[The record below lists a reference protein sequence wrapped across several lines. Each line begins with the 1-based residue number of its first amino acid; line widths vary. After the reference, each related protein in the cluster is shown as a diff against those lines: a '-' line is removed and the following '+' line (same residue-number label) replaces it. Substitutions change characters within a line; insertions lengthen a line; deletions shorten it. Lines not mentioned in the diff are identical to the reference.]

1 MGTLRQKAGTGK
13 RRLANAWRELRPPAP
28 IDQQDTVSVSERA
41 MTAQPYAI
49 ESAPATERI
58 HSRLDASDVEAIAAA
73 ANADETMIDFPVPPG
88 APPRQVR
95 MTDAWS
101 KASGVERKRLDLV
114 LGAHYEIEPV
124 LNKTGLLTVRPPEEV
139 HAMTHSALGAGG
151 AFYQADLVADGLAS
165 AGSPIAEGDNILD
178 FGSSSGRVTRALA
191 TAYPEANL
199 YGCDPN
205 GPAIEWAA
213 ANLPDIDFRVSP
225 NDPPTS
231 FDDNFFAAAF
241 GISIWSHYNERL
253 ALAWYDEM
261 WRILK
266 PGGHLISTTHGAQSV
281 AFYGKLGLRSAQQLT
296 DIKAALYDTGY
307 WYAAEFGK
315 EGDWGVV
322 NDEWGTSFV
331 SQEWVLD
338 KLTPKWEVAEYATAR
353 NEENQDVYV
362 LRKPLSA

>member
-13 RRLANAWRELRPPAP
+13 RRLKNAWRELQPPPP
-28 IDQQDTVSVSERA
+28 IEQQDTAAVTERA
-41 MTAQPYAI
+41 VTPQKFAI

-58 HSRLDASDVEAIAAA
+58 HARLDASDVEAIAAA
-73 ANADETMIDFPVPPG
+73 ANADDTMIDFPVPPG

-101 KASGVERKRLDLV
+101 KATGIERKRLDLV
-114 LGAHYEIEPV
+114 LGAHYEIDSV
-124 LNKTGLLTVRPPEEV
+124 LEKTGLLTVRPPEEV

-165 AGSPIAEGDNILD
+165 ARAPIAEGDNILD

-191 TAYPEANL
+191 AAYPEAKL
-199 YGCDPN
+199 FGCDPN
-205 GPAIEWAA
+205 GPAIEWAT
-213 ANLPDIDFRVSP
+213 ANLPGIDFRVSP

-231 FDDNFFAAAF
+231 YEDNFFAAAF

-261 WRILK
+261 WRILR

-315 EGDWGVV
+315 DGDWGVV

-353 NEENQDVYV
+353 NEDNQDVYV
-362 LRKPLSA
+362 LRKPAA